1 MSFFLKQSRF
11 PLVILIFSIK
21 VSQSSDL
28 LKVEENTIAN
38 WPLISLLS
46 DTNDEQL
53 LFGQD
58 DLLSNIED
66 FVDIPEGGVS
76 WQTFGETGMDEYTMI
91 DKEGYEWLGVRP
103 KFKEEVKELD
113 GKEILIQGYMFPL
126 EQSEKQSLFLLSPFP
141 VSCPYHPHVS
151 SNLTIE
157 VYAKN
162 PILHSYDAINI
173 KGKLE
178 LVQKDN
184 LYNIFFRLRDSI
196 MVP

>member
-173 KGKLE
+173 KGRLE

>member
-1 MSFFLKQSRF
+1 
-11 PLVILIFSIK
+11 
-21 VSQSSDL
+21 
-28 LKVEENTIAN
+28 
-38 WPLISLLS
+38 
-46 DTNDEQL
+46 
-53 LFGQD
+53 
-58 DLLSNIED
+58 
-66 FVDIPEGGVS
+66 
-76 WQTFGETGMDEYTMI
+76 MDEYTMI

>member
-66 FVDIPEGGVS
+66 FVDIP
-76 WQTFGETGMDEYTMI
+76 
-91 DKEGYEWLGVRP
+91 
-103 KFKEEVKELD
+103 
-113 GKEILIQGYMFPL
+113 
-126 EQSEKQSLFLLSPFP
+126 
-141 VSCPYHPHVS
+141 
-151 SNLTIE
+151 
-157 VYAKN
+157 
-162 PILHSYDAINI
+162 
-173 KGKLE
+173 
-178 LVQKDN
+178 
-184 LYNIFFRLRDSI
+184 
-196 MVP
+196 